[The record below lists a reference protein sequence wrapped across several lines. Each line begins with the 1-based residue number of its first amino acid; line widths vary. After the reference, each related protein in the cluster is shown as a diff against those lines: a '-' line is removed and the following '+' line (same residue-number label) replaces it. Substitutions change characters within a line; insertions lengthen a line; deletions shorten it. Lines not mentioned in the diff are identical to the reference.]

1 MVKSKVVVPGTIG
14 NVPEVVCAAAL
25 LMTHVIVAPA
35 GKLRPLAMNFVPAG
49 PEAGAI
55 VTTGFA
61 GAGGGVGAGVGA
73 GGWGTGGGVG
83 CGVGAGGAVPPP

>member
-1 MVKSKVVVPGTIG
+1 MPGTIW

-25 LMTHVIVAPA
+25 LMTQVIVAPA
-35 GKLRPLAMNFVPAG
+35 GKLLPVAMNFVPAG

-61 GAGGGVGAGVGA
+61 GAGGGVGAG
-73 GGWGTGGGVG
+73 GWGTGGGVG
-83 CGVGAGGAVPPP
+83 CGVGAGGAVPP